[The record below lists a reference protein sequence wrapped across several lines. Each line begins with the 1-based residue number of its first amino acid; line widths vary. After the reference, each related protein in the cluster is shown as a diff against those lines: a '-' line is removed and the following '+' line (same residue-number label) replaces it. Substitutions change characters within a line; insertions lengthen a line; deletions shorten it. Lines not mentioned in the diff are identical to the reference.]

1 MSAVITGRVGTI
13 RIASADFAA
22 LAYKDPDVLY
32 FVDADSQSMD
42 EAQVY
47 LGEKLLGIDP
57 AALKAMFQGVA
68 TFGGDVVAIGTQP
81 GAQTSNTTSYHED
94 VSLADFGGAT
104 AFELSLHA
112 TLQNPGQSPVN
123 VEVWMERGYYE
134 KFENEGKEEFIWH
147 TEEHIAATQVYIP
160 SYSGHSLNATCCA
173 NIAGQLI
180 GPYPSEPCQ
189 YVRVCFSATGPINIC
204 PATPQN
210 NLPKATALTIL
221 CWTPVTVA

>member
-1 MSAVITGRVGTI
+1 MNGKVLCVKITGT
-13 RIASADFAA
+13 AFKA
-22 LAYKDPDVLY
+22 LENKDSKTLY

-42 EAQVY
+42 VAEVY

-57 AALKAMFQGVA
+57 EELAAMFQGLAIWNGSVVALDGALSITSHYQDISLA
-68 TFGGDVVAIGTQP
+68 TFPD
-81 GAQTSNTTSYHED
+81 
-94 VSLADFGGAT
+94 AT
-104 AFELSLHA
+104 IFELNLHA
-112 TLQNPGQSPVN
+112 TFHNPGQLPVN
-123 VEVWMERGYYE
+123 VEMWMERGYYE
-134 KFENEGKEEFIWH
+134 KVVEEGKVEFIWH

-210 NLPKATALTIL
+210 NLPKATALTIR